1 MSRTALRWTVA
12 ATAAA
17 ALTLGGGTAAFA
29 QELTIRPA
37 NSNQPGSLLVL
48 LDLGR
53 EYHVHPAPQSTQAK
67 QATNATATSNTTKPG
82 TVSGSA
88 I

>member
-37 NSNQPGSLLVL
+37 NSTQPGSLLLAV
-48 LDLGR
+48 DLGP
-53 EYHVHPAPQSTQAK
+53 EYHFHTAPQSTQTRPA
-67 QATNATATSNTTKPG
+67 ATATATSNNTRPAQ
-82 TVSGSA
+82 VSGFA
-88 I
+88 V